1 MNKLNHI
8 KRFNESNSNED
19 IIYASLDKAIEETPS
34 EDYEDVF
41 DWMQVIFSQVED
53 ELEGQLPEEEI
64 EDLRMNYDEYVMSQ
78 F

>member
-34 EDYEDVF
+34 EDYEDLF

>member
-1 MNKLNHI
+1 MTNQ
-8 KRFNESNSNED
+8 NED

>member
-1 MNKLNHI
+1 
-8 KRFNESNSNED
+8 
-19 IIYASLDKAIEETPS
+19 
-34 EDYEDVF
+34 VF

>member
-1 MNKLNHI
+1 MRKSLHI
-8 KRFNESNSNED
+8 NSNED

-34 EDYEDVF
+34 EDYEDLF